1 MTSKGLKRK
10 YTFLARW
17 ARLACIS
24 VWGSKGSGTKFG
36 NSRVIEI
43 FAAEQGILMMGL
55 SQLLLL
61 IIAVRHS
68 LLKEC

>member
-1 MTSKGLKRK
+1 
-10 YTFLARW
+10 
-17 ARLACIS
+17 
-24 VWGSKGSGTKFG
+24 
-36 NSRVIEI
+36 VIEI